1 MTSPYN
7 YCSMSKHRDS
17 AHCAGNAQGT
27 RERSVS
33 HGTSVNRRVLLSG
46 ASLLLVS
53 GFVSSARAEEL
64 VVVVHPDN
72 AENPTRAQLAAMFT
86 TRMQSWN
93 NGGRVVPLN
102 FPPRHELRVNFD
114 RSVLQMSPDEVAR
127 YWIDR
132 KIRGGNPPPKSIENP
147 QLICRLVAKLPG
159 SVGYVPR
166 SVAAGVRIVHDV

>member
-1 MTSPYN
+1 VHPTGGKAEPLGPYNKCLMTKQRYSPYRL
-7 YCSMSKHRDS
+7 SMSRR
-17 AHCAGNAQGT
+17 T
-27 RERSVS
+27 FVS
-33 HGTSVNRRVLLSG
+33 GTSVLLASSLVLP
-46 ASLLLVS
+46 AH
-53 GFVSSARAEEL
+53 AEDL

-72 AENPTRAQLAAMFT
+72 TENPTRAQLAAMFT

-93 NGGRVVPLN
+93 GGTRVVPLN
-102 FPPRHELRVNFD
+102 FPPRHEVRINFD

-132 KIRGGNPPPKSIENP
+132 KIRGGNPPPKAVESA

-166 SVAAGVRIVHDV
+166 SLAEGVRVIQDV